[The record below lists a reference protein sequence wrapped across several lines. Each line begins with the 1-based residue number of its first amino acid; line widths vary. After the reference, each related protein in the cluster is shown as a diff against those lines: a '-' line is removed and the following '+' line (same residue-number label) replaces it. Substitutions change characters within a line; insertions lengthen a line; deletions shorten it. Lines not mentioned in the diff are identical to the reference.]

1 MHPGFVRAPELLPT
15 PKAADLPAERLA
27 GTRCVWCGGAA
38 TDALSARV
46 SVVKGELLRWEP
58 SSCRRCL
65 RREAKR
71 VYNIHIG
78 VCARCTHRDYC
89 PDSRALYEL
98 GFPK

>member
-1 MHPGFVRAPELLPT
+1 M
-15 PKAADLPAERLA
+15 
-27 GTRCVWCGGAA
+27 
-38 TDALSARV
+38 
-46 SVVKGELLRWEP
+46 VKGELLRWEP